1 MIINLLKSRGYDT
14 INNDDEYMYL
24 RKMPM
29 DSVCEEN
36 FNKLLQE
43 KGDKEEELDN
53 IKKTTIEMMWFKELN
68 VLY

>member
-1 MIINLLKSRGYDT
+1 MFYR
-14 INNDDEYMYL
+14 
-24 RKMPM
+24 
-29 DSVCEEN
+29 EN

-68 VLY
+68 VLYKDYCKYKNDRIVRSKGIGAKIKKKRKKK